1 MQTETVAAGPS
12 GEGKASDGARP
23 ALGGARG
30 KGANVNC
37 EICQKLSDSLVSM
50 KEYYSISEA
59 ARVLHVH
66 CQRIRELTARR
77 EDPLPFRRFP
87 GQQRGGFIHREDLR
101 AWLER
106 NTEQLS
112 GRR

>member
-23 ALGGARG
+23 ALGDARG

-59 ARVLHVH
+59 AVFVNKEIDISLCRFSTLRWQAPTH
-66 CQRIRELTARR
+66 
-77 EDPLPFRRFP
+77 LP
-87 GQQRGGFIHREDLR
+87 
-101 AWLER
+101 
-106 NTEQLS
+106 S
-112 GRR
+112 